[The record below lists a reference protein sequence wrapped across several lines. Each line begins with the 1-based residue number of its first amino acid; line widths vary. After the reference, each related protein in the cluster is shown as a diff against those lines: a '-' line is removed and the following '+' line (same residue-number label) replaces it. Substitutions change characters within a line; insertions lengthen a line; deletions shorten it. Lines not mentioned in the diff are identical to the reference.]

1 MGNIV
6 LSDRSFLGPLAAVLE
21 IFSCLAII
29 AIGSLFFILDWLT
42 VNGAVTLCVG
52 FLLTLVLLSW
62 KRFDQGR
69 HPCFLFLCTLTL
81 LQGGRLLTYCLGY
94 LHRPMRGGGFTEYGF
109 DLSRD
114 EAGTVL
120 LCLALSA
127 ICIYA
132 PCRWNYQFFPPPS
145 SFGGRRH
152 LAYLYLVFLLT
163 LPLQLFKSYSYYEY
177 LQAHGGYIYFFTN
190 HTAVASSVPF
200 LVRAGSLI
208 TLPVFVAIFVLE
220 PRRRLV
226 YLATVLYFLSTAFTL
241 LLGLR
246 GGLFAL
252 VLALWYVAGIKSRKK
267 TSIAVLAL
275 VATGLIL
282 VGDVVQTLREDS
294 NAWNEYMFAPI
305 AFVMLQGNSIEVTE
319 AAVKYR
325 PVFAPYSFS
334 YLFNELENAFQS
346 NDVTN
351 YFRGKSL
358 AFDVPVQLDRTSFN
372 RGRGTGGSYIGEA
385 YVLGGVVGVA
395 LVSLLIGAGLHYL
408 YHLSRNVLSLVV
420 VGLILPDILIMPR
433 GNLLDWLSVLLK
445 YAVLFIVLYL
455 GWLLFGFLVW
465 LRRIPSLDYA
475 KVDRS
480 A

>member
-1 MGNIV
+1 
-6 LSDRSFLGPLAAVLE
+6 
-21 IFSCLAII
+21 
-29 AIGSLFFILDWLT
+29 
-42 VNGAVTLCVG
+42 
-52 FLLTLVLLSW
+52 
-62 KRFDQGR
+62 
-69 HPCFLFLCTLTL
+69 
-81 LQGGRLLTYCLGY
+81 
-94 LHRPMRGGGFTEYGF
+94 
-109 DLSRD
+109 
-114 EAGTVL
+114 
-120 LCLALSA
+120 
-127 ICIYA
+127 
-132 PCRWNYQFFPPPS
+132 
-145 SFGGRRH
+145 
-152 LAYLYLVFLLT
+152 
-163 LPLQLFKSYSYYEY
+163 
-177 LQAHGGYIYFFTN
+177 
-190 HTAVASSVPF
+190 VPF